1 MTYPPRL
8 RAPGHARL
16 FIYAA
21 LSNTQLQQ
29 GIFILY
35 LLHRGLSSLQVSVLQ
50 AVLFVSVSL
59 ASVPVGI
66 LIDRVGARAAA
77 GLGQFITSAVLF
89 GQVLAP
95 SSLVWFLLLFISHG
109 VGLALKGNSELVFLY
124 EAAAQSSE
132 DAAVA
137 FPVLRS
143 RFTAVRA
150 ATVSIAIVIGGLIQP
165 VSWTLVYV
173 VSGSVTALSG
183 VLATAL
189 LPHSTDGRA
198 SQDETPS
205 AAPTDGPGSRWLAL
219 RAMGGSWALLLV
231 VSSLMHGTL
240 TPFLIFSQNI
250 LATQH
255 VTTPAIAVTM
265 AGVYTLGAVAPLL
278 APRVMRRLPTAG
290 LASSTL
296 TILAV
301 GLLLTSSGIGGV
313 TVVVVLVAASLP
325 EITAISL
332 DFAIQDRIA
341 SDHRGFI
348 TGVVGFFE
356 AIAIAGAY
364 LGFGALTEA
373 TGASHS
379 AGVFAVLPVAALV
392 FFTAS
397 RFLRPARVHT
407 LDPDWEFHEPV
418 HDPGVVETQL

>member
-1 MTYPPRL
+1 
-8 RAPGHARL
+8 
-16 FIYAA
+16 
-21 LSNTQLQQ
+21 
-29 GIFILY
+29 
-35 LLHRGLSSLQVSVLQ
+35 VLQ
-50 AVLFVSVSL
+50 AVLFISVSL

-77 GLGQFITSAVLF
+77 GLGQLIISAVLF

-95 SSLVWFLLLFISHG
+95 SSLVYFLFLFISHG
-109 VGLALKGNSELVFLY
+109 VGLALQGNSELVILY

-165 VSWTLVYV
+165 VSWTLVYAI
-173 VSGSVTALSG
+173 SGTATALAG

-189 LPHSTDGRA
+189 LPSSTKGQT
-198 SQDETPS
+198 SQDEMPT
-205 AAPTDGPGSRWLAL
+205 ATPTDGPGSRWLAL

-290 LASSTL
+290 LSSSTL
-296 TILAV
+296 MILAV
-301 GLLLTSSGIGGV
+301 GLLLTSSGLGGV

-325 EITAISL
+325 EVTAISL
-332 DFAIQDRIA
+332 DFAIQDRIP
-341 SDHRGFI
+341 SDHRGAI
-348 TGVVGFFE
+348 TGVAGFFE
-356 AIAIAGAY
+356 AFAIAGSY

-373 TGASHS
+373 IGSSHA
-379 AGVFAVLPVAALV
+379 AGVFAVLPGAALV

-397 RFLRPARVHT
+397 RFLRPTRVGT
-407 LDPDWEFHEPV
+407 LDPDREFHQPV
-418 HDPGVVETQL
+418 HDPSVVETQL